1 MEARI
6 RDMVLEDL
14 PWVVATAHRTLS
26 ERYRPSLFTDILARW
41 PRGCLIAEA
50 SGRRVG
56 FLMGALYGS
65 EARVLMVAVVEEFRR
80 RGIGTALMEEFER
93 RAKESGAQRIT
104 LEVRTS
110 NDGAIRLYRRLGYR
124 VVGTLISYY
133 ADGSDAFLMEKVLE
147 H

>member
-1 MEARI
+1 MEALI

-14 PWVVATAHRTLS
+14 PWVVESAHRNLS
-26 ERYRPSLFTDILARW
+26 ERYRPSIFTDILSRW
-41 PRGCLIAEA
+41 PRGCLVAEV

-56 FLMGALYGS
+56 FLMGAFYGS
-65 EARVLMVAVVEEFRR
+65 EARVLMVAVEEGFRG
-80 RGIGTALMEEFER
+80 RGIGTSLMREFER
-93 RAKESGAQRIT
+93 RARESGARRIT

-110 NDGAIRLYRRLGYR
+110 NEGAIRLYRRLGYR
-124 VVGTLISYY
+124 VVGTLMSYY